1 MATNGDPKFTQ
12 VNTTNTNG
20 VWGQGNA
27 HYVGDPIPANGY
39 PNIFSPNTY
48 QASPLGPPWI
58 PSAEDL
64 IHQTVSV
71 DDPALNN
78 LIEMLE
84 LEPSEDLTTGLC
96 LEINGA
102 RYSLLDILHA
112 QMQFMFR
119 MNILL
124 IHRQLGRA
132 NED

>member
-1 MATNGDPKFTQ
+1 MATNGDPKFT
-12 VNTTNTNG
+12 TTNTNG
-20 VWGQGNA
+20 VWHN
-27 HYVGDPIPANGY
+27 HNYIGDPPVGNTY
-39 PNIFSPNTY
+39 PNVFAPNTY
-48 QASPLGPPWI
+48 QPAPIGPPWI
-58 PSAEDL
+58 PAAEDL
-64 IHQTVSV
+64 IHKTVKV
-71 DDPALNN
+71 DDPALDS

-84 LEPSEDLTTGLC
+84 LEPSDDLTTGLC
-96 LEINGA
+96 LEINGI